1 MCRNIKPLFNF
12 EPPATRNEIHD
23 AALQF
28 VRKISGYNTPSKT
41 NEAAFH
47 EAVED
52 IEKVMRKL
60 LKSLDTSAPPKD
72 REVGRPPGLFLGHF
86 AREYRHDTGA
96 FCVCCQHDSAGLRLG
111 HMEFGLEQPHHEFAW
126 RIIVIEQNNLVQRGF
141 SRLQHGF
148 CTALGLGIG
157 HARLRGDWIGRWAE
171 RATPPGR

>member
-28 VRKISGYNTPSKT
+28 VRKISGYNTPSKV

-52 IEKVMRKL
+52 IEKTLRKL

-72 REVGRPPGLFLGHF
+72 REVEAAKAKER
-86 AREYRHDTGA
+86 
-96 FCVCCQHDSAGLRLG
+96 
-111 HMEFGLEQPHHEFAW
+111 
-126 RIIVIEQNNLVQRGF
+126 
-141 SRLQHGF
+141 SRLRFG
-148 CTALGLGIG
+148 T
-157 HARLRGDWIGRWAE
+157 
-171 RATPPGR
+171 

>member
-28 VRKISGYNTPSKT
+28 VRKISGYNTPSKV

-52 IEKVMRKL
+52 IEKTVRKL

-72 REVGRPPGLFLGHF
+72 REVEAAKAKER
-86 AREYRHDTGA
+86 
-96 FCVCCQHDSAGLRLG
+96 
-111 HMEFGLEQPHHEFAW
+111 
-126 RIIVIEQNNLVQRGF
+126 
-141 SRLQHGF
+141 SRLRFG
-148 CTALGLGIG
+148 T
-157 HARLRGDWIGRWAE
+157 
-171 RATPPGR
+171 